1 MFVFINFFIIFQSS
15 LPCPVMYVPLNE
27 DNDEIKTNP
36 DLFSDTNSHVGSQCT
51 EDGVRKIPDPDSA
64 SEVGEL
70 PQIPNKKPVSRVTGF
85 HSTIVRVNQVIVT
98 ISMKIRV

>member
-1 MFVFINFFIIFQSS
+1 
-15 LPCPVMYVPLNE
+15 MYVPLNE

-70 PQIPNKKPVSRVTGF
+70 PQIPNKKPVSRVTNVGVCVTEEIWVSF
-85 HSTIVRVNQVIVT
+85 YLIVIF
-98 ISMKIRV
+98 I

>member
-1 MFVFINFFIIFQSS
+1 
-15 LPCPVMYVPLNE
+15 MYVPLNE

-51 EDGVRKIPDPDSA
+51 EEGFRQLPDSA

-70 PQIPNKKPVSRVTGF
+70 PQLPNKKPVSRVAGIQNAMVSLF
-85 HSTIVRVNQVIVT
+85 NDLYLC
-98 ISMKIRV
+98 

>member
-1 MFVFINFFIIFQSS
+1 MGENLGKFRKASEILIFLS
-15 LPCPVMYVPLNE
+15 PLQ
-27 DNDEIKTNP
+27 NDEIKTNP

-85 HSTIVRVNQVIVT
+85 HSSIV
-98 ISMKIRV
+98 KDD